1 MKHAIPQRYAIPH
14 RYATRP
20 GLYFTEDGGAD
31 VIVRS
36 ETADQ
41 VWLCIYEK
49 VDQPTAFFN
58 DAIRI
63 FDDSAT
69 PFINEIHEHAVCT
82 RIIEPMYVR
91 ETLFRMDGPNYG
103 LWYVHLPKA
112 WDGMRYAYR
121 VDGAWDPS
129 KGLRFNPY
137 KLLLDPYGKG
147 IDGRMKLSPA
157 AFSYQCDVSEDGKV
171 RGSAFGPMSTV
182 DALGNMPVS
191 VAIDDRDKTKHD
203 ADPSHPHVP
212 WSKTVLYEL
221 HVKGFTAN
229 APWLPKELRGTYA
242 GLAHPTTLSY
252 LQSLGVTSIELLPI
266 QAKQDELF
274 LQERGRHN
282 YWGYSPLSY
291 FSPEPS
297 YATAE
302 AQRKGAR
309 AVRDEVIGMVRA
321 LHEAGFEVIMDVV
334 YNHTCEGGVEGPTT
348 CWRGLD
354 ALLYYRR
361 QKGNIG
367 RLEDTTGCGNTF
379 DFTNTHVVTFA
390 VDSLRYWAK
399 RIGIDGFRFDLGV
412 SLARL
417 DGDFTKHHPFLY
429 ALRSDLLLGNLKLIM
444 EPWDLGPQGW
454 RTGGFGMP
462 FSEWNDRFRD
472 TVRRFWITDTQPG
485 APSGIGMQEMATRL
499 CGSSDLFAT
508 EPGRGCVSSINY
520 VSCHDGF
527 TLTDLTR
534 YAVKHNE
541 ANGENNIDGSNV
553 NHSANFGVEGPSDDP
568 AIIRKREQAA
578 MNMLGTLMLSLGT
591 PMMLAGDEF
600 GNSQSGNNNAYAQDN
615 DITWLNWDWIYQP
628 RKTMQMHRLETV
640 SRLLSIRKSLGLYHH
655 EEFFTRLTQLGLFKP
670 SSRVQWYL
678 PDGTTPMDR
687 DWFDTTIR
695 SFAMRLLSQDEV
707 DVLIVINGVDEVRR
721 FILPSDCS
729 WQCDWSSAT
738 AVGLRPAPGDRLQ
751 RIGKNQALRSNW
763 IMSVSEKDNIHQL
776 LKTVQASLAEQDKLD
791 LLGATTEHAD
801 VLFEDDEQAPGVG
814 ADVSATMSAAST
826 VHGAS
831 ASARDG
837 GNATVNGS
845 VVWTMPALSI
855 SVMRRLQ

>member
-721 FILPSDCS
+721 FPLPSDCS

>member
-1 MKHAIPQRYAIPH
+1 M
-14 RYATRP
+14 
-20 GLYFTEDGGAD
+20 
-31 VIVRS
+31 
-36 ETADQ
+36 
-41 VWLCIYEK
+41 
-49 VDQPTAFFN
+49 
-58 DAIRI
+58 
-63 FDDSAT
+63 
-69 PFINEIHEHAVCT
+69 
-82 RIIEPMYVR
+82 
-91 ETLFRMDGPNYG
+91 
-103 LWYVHLPKA
+103 
-112 WDGMRYAYR
+112 
-121 VDGAWDPS
+121 
-129 KGLRFNPY
+129 
-137 KLLLDPYGKG
+137 
-147 IDGRMKLSPA
+147 
-157 AFSYQCDVSEDGKV
+157 
-171 RGSAFGPMSTV
+171 
-182 DALGNMPVS
+182 
-191 VAIDDRDKTKHD
+191 
-203 ADPSHPHVP
+203 
-212 WSKTVLYEL
+212 
-221 HVKGFTAN
+221 
-229 APWLPKELRGTYA
+229 
-242 GLAHPTTLSY
+242 
-252 LQSLGVTSIELLPI
+252 
-266 QAKQDELF
+266 
-274 LQERGRHN
+274 
-282 YWGYSPLSY
+282 
-291 FSPEPS
+291 
-297 YATAE
+297 
-302 AQRKGAR
+302 
-309 AVRDEVIGMVRA
+309 
-321 LHEAGFEVIMDVV
+321 
-334 YNHTCEGGVEGPTT
+334 
-348 CWRGLD
+348 
-354 ALLYYRR
+354 
-361 QKGNIG
+361 
-367 RLEDTTGCGNTF
+367 
-379 DFTNTHVVTFA
+379 TFA

-721 FILPSDCS
+721 FTLPSDCS

>member
-137 KLLLDPYGKG
+137 KLMLDPYGKG

-354 ALLYYRR
+354 ALSYYRR

-721 FILPSDCS
+721 FTLPSDCP

-831 ASARDG
+831 TSARDG

-845 VVWTMPALSI
+845 AVWTMPALSI